1 MRISRGSRSTACSRF
16 PDIRAIA
23 PGWTAGAPVFP
34 RLAGWLCLAAMFVD
48 SVPALAADV
57 EVQASRH
64 GDAFEVSANALLD
77 ADAGVAWDVL
87 TDYDR
92 LSEFIPGM
100 HSSKLVSREAN
111 RAIVDQRGE
120 ASLLFF
126 HFPIEVRL
134 AIEEHRPDRIESQ
147 AVSGNFRELK
157 GLYRLEAEGERLRL
171 IYHGTFTPDFDIPP
185 LIGTMVVRH
194 TLEQR
199 FGAMVTE
206 ILRRQSLRQ

>member
-1 MRISRGSRSTACSRF
+1 MRSSRGSRSTACSRF
-16 PDIRAIA
+16 PEIPAIA
-23 PGWTAGAPVFP
+23 PGWAGAPAFP
-34 RLAGWLCLAAMFVD
+34 RLAGWLCLVALFSDFGPV
-48 SVPALAADV
+48 LAADV
-57 EVQASRH
+57 AVQASRQ
-64 GDAFEVSANALLD
+64 GDAFEVSADALLD
-77 ADAGVAWDVL
+77 ADVGVAWDVL

-120 ASLLFF
+120 TSLLFF

-157 GLYRLEAEGERLRL
+157 GVYLLETEGERLRL
-171 IYHGTFTPDFDIPP
+171 TYRGTFTPDFDIPP

-206 ILRRQSLRQ
+206 ILRRQSQRQ